1 MVCLFLKSLPDL
13 YRGDWLQTTPGKIPR
28 SCKAKSPLNL
38 LLFSGKSLQY
48 CWLSTSFILIY
59 SIGKLKAHGLHFS
72 PIGIWN
78 GQQLYLLWVNAQSFQ
93 LGLTLCDPMGCS
105 LPGSSII
112 GFSRQEYWSGSS
124 YPLPRDLPKLGGTCV
139 SYVSF
144 GGFFTSIVSLHPWWL
159 SRESIYLQCGRR
171 GFEP

>member
-13 YRGDWLQTTPGKIPR
+13 YRGDWLQTTPGKSPR

-48 CWLSTSFILIY
+48 CWLSASFILIY

-105 LPGSSII
+105 LPGSIHLHASD
-112 GFSRQEYWSGSS
+112 GRCSS
-124 YPLPRDLPKLGGTCV
+124 LENILWEQANEALQWVGKKRGPLLDLPKQQAL
-139 SYVSF
+139 SH
-144 GGFFTSIVSLHPWWL
+144 SLSLSWCFLHLSPWGCF
-159 SRESIYLQCGRR
+159 RT
-171 GFEP
+171 